1 MQKIASRFAICS
13 KASRQNGLMKII
25 AVCGMGIGTS
35 VLLKMNAEKVLA
47 QLGIEATVE
56 ATDMKTARES
66 RDAQV
71 ILTTPDLAQLL
82 TGLPA
87 EVITIDHFFDLEEL
101 TKKISAS
108 LL

>member
-1 MQKIASRFAICS
+1 
-13 KASRQNGLMKII
+13 MKII

-35 VLLKMNAEKVLA
+35 VLLKMNAEKVLT

-66 RDAQV
+66 TDAEL
-71 ILTTPDLAQLL
+71 ILTTPDLVQLL
-82 TGLPA
+82 TGLKS
-87 EVITIDHFFDLEEL
+87 EIITIEHFFDLEEIARKL
-101 TKKISAS
+101 SAS